1 MTYDGYGYLNPPA
14 LDSVTRMYIRNPW
27 ERYGWVMSSI
37 WLVFLIF
44 PLVAALNEPTAWVW
58 RSVAIGLILAFGFV
72 YVRAFIALGYP
83 LAAAAHRHL
92 GISRFLILGGFGLA
106 MAPIIEWQAVGVV
119 PFMVAF
125 SSFFFTRRTALVVIA
140 VSLVLTGLAI
150 TLGGPELWILPG
162 VVLLVGVS
170 TQLVNSLDRQQE
182 AQVDL
187 TTQVT
192 LSAERDRVARDVHDV
207 LGHSLT
213 VITVKAE
220 LAERLIDSDP
230 ERAKDE
236 LVQIRTLSRQAL
248 AEVRTTVGG
257 LRSARL
263 EDEVQTAQTVLA
275 DAGIEC
281 TITGD
286 TATVDPR
293 HRTVCAWVLREAVTN
308 VVRHSRATH
317 CTVALGPSSV
327 SVTDNGKGLV
337 DPLAHGPRADSQR
350 SGNGIRG
357 LTERV
362 EAVGGHLE
370 MVGTDSGQGTSLKV
384 RL

>member
-1 MTYDGYGYLNPPA
+1 MD
-14 LDSVTRMYIRNPW
+14 VRNPW

-44 PLVAALNEPTAWVW
+44 PLASALYAPTTWVW
-58 RSVAIGLILAFGFV
+58 RTVAVALILAFGLV
-72 YVRAFIALGYP
+72 YVRAFVALGHP
-83 LAAAAHRHL
+83 LDAAEHRHL
-92 GISRFLILGGFGLA
+92 GISRFLVLGGLGVALA
-106 MAPIIEWQAVGVV
+106 TIIAWQAVGVV

-125 SSFFFTRRTALVVIA
+125 SSFFFTRRIALTVIGASLILTALA
-140 VSLVLTGLAI
+140 V

-170 TQLVNSLDRQQE
+170 TQLVNSLDRHQD
-182 AQVDL
+182 AQL
-187 TTQVT
+187 ELSTQVT
-192 LSAERDRVARDVHDV
+192 LATERDRVARDVHDV

-220 LAERLIDSDP
+220 LAERVMDDDP
-230 ERAKDE
+230 DRAKEE
-236 LVQIRTLSRQAL
+236 LAQIRTLSRQAL

-263 EDEVQTAQTVLA
+263 EDELLTAQTVLA

-281 TITGD
+281 TLTGD

-308 VVRHSRATH
+308 VVRHSQATH
-317 CTVALGPSSV
+317 CAVELGSSSV
-327 SVTDNGKGLV
+327 SVTDNGRGLL
-337 DPLAHGPRADSQR
+337 DSRAHGPRSRDDR
-350 SGNGIRG
+350 PGNGIRG

-370 MVGTDSGQGTSLKV
+370 MDGAASGQGTALKV

>member
-1 MTYDGYGYLNPPA
+1 MTTVDVM
-14 LDSVTRMYIRNPW
+14 DIRNPW

-44 PLVAALNEPTAWVW
+44 PLVAALNEPTGWVW
-58 RSVAIGLILAFGFV
+58 RSVAVALILSFGVV
-72 YVRAFIALGYP
+72 YVRAFVALGHP
-83 LAAAAHRHL
+83 LDAQAHRRL
-92 GISRFLILGGFGLA
+92 GVSRFVVLGALGLTL
-106 MAPIIEWQAVGVV
+106 APIIEWQAVGVV
-119 PFMVAF
+119 PFLVAF
-125 SSFFFTRRTALVVIA
+125 SSFFFTRWTGLIVIA
-140 VSLVLTGLAI
+140 ASLVLTGLAI
-150 TLGGPELWILPG
+150 ALGGPELWILPG

-170 TQLVNSLDRQQE
+170 TQLVNTLDRQQG
-182 AQVDL
+182 AQLDL
-187 TTQVT
+187 STQVT

-220 LAERLIDSDP
+220 LAERLLDADP
-230 ERAKDE
+230 DRAKDE
-236 LVQIRTLSRQAL
+236 LAQIRTLSRQAL

-275 DAGIEC
+275 DAGIGC

-308 VVRHSRATH
+308 VVRHSRASH
-317 CTVALGPSSV
+317 CTVTLGSSSV
-327 SVTDNGKGLV
+327 SVTDNGRGLT
-337 DPLAHGPRADSQR
+337 DPLAHGPRRDER
-350 SGNGIRG
+350 GGGNGIRG

-370 MVGTDSGQGTSLKV
+370 MSGAAGGQGTSLKV
-384 RL
+384 QL

>member
-1 MTYDGYGYLNPPA
+1 MDL
-14 LDSVTRMYIRNPW
+14 RNPW

-44 PLVAALNEPTAWVW
+44 PLVAALNAPTGWGW
-58 RSVAIGLILAFGFV
+58 RIVAVALILAFGVV
-72 YVRAFIALGYP
+72 YVRAFVALGHP
-83 LAAAAHRHL
+83 LDAEAHHRP
-92 GISRFLILGGFGLA
+92 GVSRFVVLGALGLTL
-106 MAPIIEWQAVGVV
+106 APIIEWQAVGVV

-125 SSFFFTRRTALVVIA
+125 SSFFFTRRTAVVVIA
-140 VSLVLTGLAI
+140 TSLMLTGLAI
-150 TLGGPELWILPG
+150 ALGGPELWILPG

-170 TQLVNSLDRQQE
+170 TQLVNTLDRQQG
-182 AQVDL
+182 AQLDL
-187 TTQVT
+187 STQVT

-220 LAERLIDSDP
+220 LAERLMDVDP
-230 ERAKDE
+230 DRAKDE
-236 LVQIRTLSRQAL
+236 LAQIRTLSRQAL

-263 EDEVQTAQTVLA
+263 QDELLTAKTVLA

-317 CTVALGPSSV
+317 CTVMLGPSSV
-327 SVTDNGKGLV
+327 SVIDNGRGLIN
-337 DPLAHGPRADSQR
+337 PLAHGPRRDER
-350 SGNGIRG
+350 GGGNGLRG

-362 EAVGGHLE
+362 EAVGGHLK
-370 MVGTDSGQGTSLKV
+370 MAGAVGGQGTSLTV
-384 RL
+384 QP